1 MAGDFAEEIMVIDMD
16 LKQFTV
22 VATGKM
28 RDCAYKVLKE
38 KVNLLDWQ
46 QGGRM
51 PKEEL
56 EARLA
61 QADAVYSAGN
71 VRFTKELLAKAP
83 KLKVVAQAMV
93 GYDNVDLAALFERG
107 ICLGNTPGV
116 LVDAVADLAYALLL
130 DSARRIVQA
139 DAHVKAGLW
148 GERKPFGLTSD
159 LAGKTLGIIGM
170 GDIGSAIAKRAQ
182 ASRMKVIYH
191 NRHQRTDDAQL
202 GVSYV
207 SQAELLAQA
216 DFVVLAVTLNPSTK
230 HLINKDTLA
239 QMKNGARLVNISR
252 GGVVDTDALYEALK
266 SGHLAYAALDVTDPE
281 PLPGAHKLLTLPNVT
296 VTPHMA
302 SATVETRDAMAMLT
316 VENILAGLQGLPLP
330 AEVKTK

>member
-1 MAGDFAEEIMVIDMD
+1 MD
-16 LKQFTV
+16 LKQYTV

-28 RDCAYKVLKE
+28 RDCAYKALKE
-38 KVNLLDWQ
+38 KVNLLAWQ

-83 KLKVVAQAMV
+83 KLKVLAQAMV
-93 GYDNVDLAALFERG
+93 GYDNVDLAALAERG
-107 ICLGNTPGV
+107 IVLGNTPGV
-116 LVDAVADLAYALLL
+116 LVDAVADLAYALILE
-130 DSARRIVQA
+130 SARHVVQA
-139 DAHVKAGLW
+139 AEHVKKGLW

-170 GDIGSAIAKRAQ
+170 GDIGSAIARRAQ
-182 ASRMKVIYH
+182 ASKMQVIYH
-191 NRHQRTDDAQL
+191 NRHQRTDDAKL
-202 GVSYV
+202 GVAYV
-207 SQAELLAQA
+207 SQDDLLAQA

-230 HLINKDTLA
+230 HLINKETLA
-239 QMKNGARLVNISR
+239 QMKQGARLINISR
-252 GGVVDTDALYEALK
+252 GGVVDTDALYDALI
-266 SGHLAYAALDVTDPE
+266 SGHLAYAAMDVTDPE
-281 PLPGAHKLLTLPNVT
+281 PLPGAHRLLTLANVT

-302 SATVETRDAMAMLT
+302 SATTETRDAMAMLT
-316 VENILAGLQGLPLP
+316 VDNIVAGLQGLPLP